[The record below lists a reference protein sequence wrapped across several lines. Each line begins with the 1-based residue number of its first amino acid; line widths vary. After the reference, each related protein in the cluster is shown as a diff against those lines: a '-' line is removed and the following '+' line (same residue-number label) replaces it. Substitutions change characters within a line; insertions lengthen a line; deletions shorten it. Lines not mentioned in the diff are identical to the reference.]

1 MKELNM
7 KNKII
12 GSICLTLAIIIIV
25 TIGTTFSYFNAS
37 SNENN
42 IIGGKTY
49 DFDVSLNLDKIQEST
64 DLIPLDDSLI
74 KTTISK
80 SSDKCI
86 DNRGYQV
93 CSLYK
98 ITLINNG
105 EPCFLNGYIRT
116 NNTTYTTDNLKY
128 QIFDTSYNNI
138 TDVMSLSNNNNEKV
152 YFKNGNSLVSAGINN
167 TNIEYYLVIWVHE
180 TTSLQNEDA
189 SKDYTGSVGFES
201 TNGDNI
207 EAIFSV

>member
-105 EPCFLNGYIRT
+105 EPCVLNGYIRT